1 MHPNLEIG
9 KIITAVYNDGR
20 IFFGTITEIETTQNQ
35 DVLWGDGSK
44 LTNRTMIRIQKEN
57 GNFSSFYLDKCTS
70 VE

>member
-35 DVLWGDGSK
+35 NVLWGDGSK